1 MGISTVVEVGYDPE
15 LQDKIA
21 NIKKQLI
28 DKNNEYKLNAQRA
41 EVLNKRLKSG
51 MIKDEQK
58 IELKTSLVNIQTLQ
72 SEFNSLQEQ
81 LAGLEEQN
89 DNNSQACVKVQNY
102 IYPGTQLI
110 VAGEYYNVTNE
121 ISYCEFR
128 KIDGEVKMQP
138 L

>member
-1 MGISTVVEVGYDPE
+1 M
-15 LQDKIA
+15 
-21 NIKKQLI
+21 
-28 DKNNEYKLNAQRA
+28 
-41 EVLNKRLKSG
+41 LNKRLKSG

-58 IELKTSLVNIQTLQ
+58 IELKTSLVNMQTLQ

-89 DNNSQACVKVQNY
+89 DNNSQACIKVQNY

-128 KIDGEVKMQP
+128 KINGEVKMQP

>member
-1 MGISTVVEVGYDPE
+1 MEISTVVEVGYDPE

-58 IELKTSLVNIQTLQ
+58 IELKTSLVNMQTLQ

-89 DNNSQACVKVQNY
+89 DNNSQACIKVQNY

-110 VAGEYYNVTNE
+110 VAGEYYNVTSE

-128 KIDGEVKMQP
+128 KINGEVKMQP